1 MFLLIL
7 LMPLKLSVRNYLNKS
22 MKIAEKFKE
31 ELKLANLEKQ
41 ELIVRL
47 DESNK
52 KNEFLRNQYSSQ
64 LHVVYC
70 VKVQLYILL
79 KKLY

>member
-31 ELKLANLEKQ
+31 ELSGSKRTE
-41 ELIVRL
+41 
-47 DESNK
+47 
-52 KNEFLRNQYSSQ
+52 
-64 LHVVYC
+64 
-70 VKVQLYILL
+70 
-79 KKLY
+79 

>member
-31 ELKLANLEKQ
+31 ELSGSKRTERRIRPWAMPEDAKEPEDDQ
-41 ELIVRL
+41 AM
-47 DESNK
+47 K
-52 KNEFLRNQYSSQ
+52 
-64 LHVVYC
+64 
-70 VKVQLYILL
+70 
-79 KKLY
+79 